1 MKHFIMPLFLF
12 CLVMTS
18 IAFMPHVFA
27 QSTGL
32 KSMMISETPE
42 ETPFTQILSN
52 SLSYDDLEKLSTFTG
67 QVVMTR
73 GLLNMHADILKL
85 REDNEGFQHGTAL
98 ADAGKRVYIRQE
110 KPETFEI
117 MQGLG
122 ERAEYDG
129 KAQTFELIG
138 RAILTRYICGQ
149 PFDNVSG
156 ERVKYSEKTEIYQAF
171 GGSKSDNPGGQVRS
185 IAQPRAK
192 VDAAI
197 EACQKIKASGG
208 TIPTVPAPVR

>member
-1 MKHFIMPLFLF
+1 MKHIIMPLF
-12 CLVMTS
+12 CMVITS
-18 IAFMPHVFA
+18 IALMPNAYA

-32 KSMMISETPE
+32 KSMMTNETPE
-42 ETPFTQILSN
+42 EAPFTQILSN
-52 SLSYDDLEKLSTFTG
+52 SLSYDDLDKQSTFTG
-67 QVVMTR
+67 QVIMTR

-85 REDNEGFQHGTAL
+85 REDSEGFQHGTAL
-98 ADAGKRVYIRQE
+98 ADEGKRVYIRQE

-122 ERAEYDG
+122 ERAEYNG

-156 ERVKYSEKTEIYQAF
+156 DQVKYSEKTETYQAF
-171 GGSKSDNPGGQVRS
+171 GGSKSENPGGQVRS

-197 EACQKIKASGG
+197 EACQKLKTSGG
-208 TIPTVPAPVR
+208 TIPNVPIPVR

>member
-1 MKHFIMPLFLF
+1 MKHFIMPLF
-12 CLVMTS
+12 CVVMTS
-18 IAFMPHVFA
+18 ITLIPNVFA
-27 QSTGL
+27 QSMGL
-32 KSMMISETPE
+32 KSMMTNETPE
-42 ETPFTQILSN
+42 EAPFTQILSN
-52 SLSYDDLEKLSTFTG
+52 SLSYDDLEKQSTFTG

-85 REDNEGFQHGTAL
+85 KEDSEGFQHGTAF
-98 ADAGKRVYIRQE
+98 ADEGKRVYIRQE

-122 ERAEYDG
+122 ERADYDG

-156 ERVKYSEKTEIYQAF
+156 DRVKYSEKTEIYQAF
-171 GGSKSDNPGGQVRS
+171 GGSKSENPGGQVRS

-197 EACQKIKASGG
+197 EACQKLKASGG

>member
-1 MKHFIMPLFLF
+1 MKHIIMPLF
-12 CLVMTS
+12 CMVITS
-18 IAFMPHVFA
+18 IALMPNAYA

-32 KSMMISETPE
+32 KSMMTNETPE
-42 ETPFTQILSN
+42 EAPFTQILSN
-52 SLSYDDLEKLSTFTG
+52 SLSYDDLDKQSTFTG
-67 QVVMTR
+67 QVIMTR

-85 REDNEGFQHGTAL
+85 REDSEGFQHGTAL
-98 ADAGKRVYIRQE
+98 ADEGKRVYIRQE

-122 ERAEYDG
+122 ERAEYNG

-156 ERVKYSEKTEIYQAF
+156 DRVKYSEKTETYQAF
-171 GGSKSDNPGGQVRS
+171 GGSKSENPGGQVRS

-197 EACQKIKASGG
+197 EACQKLKTSGG
-208 TIPTVPAPVR
+208 TIPNVPIPVR